1 MRSKLIK
8 LVSIAAVM
16 ALAISLSA
24 CGKKDETKTSTPID
38 GAGEGYEFVAKS
50 RSITDF
56 VGTEGYVEKA
66 LAKNGKLYV
75 VHNDETGTKT
85 LHVIDLATNEDKT
98 TKLDFKSILPKPE
111 ESSYDEMPS
120 NEELPSTEEGEA
132 SDEENSDVTEEEG
145 SSVQTFEGENTSL
158 EAGELGGFVDEYNMG
173 ETYSYEYGD
182 TGASVNDMHICED
195 GSILFLTVQW
205 GGNGQDYSVCKMDQS
220 GNLNLL
226 YDAGSLVEPE
236 EYLNYIYLRED
247 GGLYYTKDSL
257 IVRVDKEGKKDG
269 EVEAGNWIYNVFVNK
284 DGECYVTFW
293 SQSDEGTVCK
303 KVDFE
308 QKSLGEALKISANDG
323 RIFQTG
329 EDTFIIAGGDA
340 VTEYNVKTDEKTKLW
355 DWINL
360 DLFNVNNDSFT
371 VNDDGTYSLIAQDY
385 TDTGV
390 KYDYV
395 TVVKQKI
402 DPENARKEIIYG
414 CTYLDWDVRKKISAF
429 NKSQDQ
435 YRIRVK
441 QYINMDGD
449 YNENTYNEQY
459 ARFKADL
466 AAGTE
471 FDIVSADSTDYVT
484 LKLAQKGAFLDLEDY
499 YKSAASRSDYFE
511 NILDIFKVNDKD
523 YFAISKVMLLSMI
536 GNPEVFKGKTTWTP
550 EDLVKLRKEYPDIDF
565 ISYGT
570 KENAVSQMVIY
581 SLNSFLDYE
590 KGKCDFCKQEFYDL
604 LNFANTF
611 PKEINDDDYNQYA
624 KMASGDIIVSELYLY
639 DVNELRLCRQL
650 MGEDAVIIGPPN
662 SEGIRSQVIANE
674 MYAIS
679 SKTKEKEACY
689 EFLKFLMNESD
700 DEVRGGGY
708 GLPVRKQAF
717 YDMMKKEIEPQTYV
731 NENGETVEVTS
742 NYTVGTV
749 DGQIEVGRPTQ
760 KDVDTIE
767 EMLLEAHSTLR
778 IDDKFAE
785 IFMEEVEP
793 FIAGQ
798 KTAEETANVLQ
809 SRISIYLSENE

>member
-1 MRSKLIK
+1 
-8 LVSIAAVM
+8 
-16 ALAISLSA
+16 
-24 CGKKDETKTSTPID
+24 
-38 GAGEGYEFVAKS
+38 
-50 RSITDF
+50 
-56 VGTEGYVEKA
+56 
-66 LAKNGKLYV
+66 
-75 VHNDETGTKT
+75 
-85 LHVIDLATNEDKT
+85 
-98 TKLDFKSILPKPE
+98 
-111 ESSYDEMPS
+111 
-120 NEELPSTEEGEA
+120 
-132 SDEENSDVTEEEG
+132 
-145 SSVQTFEGENTSL
+145 
-158 EAGELGGFVDEYNMG
+158 
-173 ETYSYEYGD
+173 
-182 TGASVNDMHICED
+182 
-195 GSILFLTVQW
+195 
-205 GGNGQDYSVCKMDQS
+205 
-220 GNLNLL
+220 
-226 YDAGSLVEPE
+226 
-236 EYLNYIYLRED
+236 
-247 GGLYYTKDSL
+247 
-257 IVRVDKEGKKDG
+257 
-269 EVEAGNWIYNVFVNK
+269 
-284 DGECYVTFW
+284 
-293 SQSDEGTVCK
+293 
-303 KVDFE
+303 
-308 QKSLGEALKISANDG
+308 
-323 RIFQTG
+323 
-329 EDTFIIAGGDA
+329 
-340 VTEYNVKTDEKTKLW
+340 
-355 DWINL
+355 
-360 DLFNVNNDSFT
+360 
-371 VNDDGTYSLIAQDY
+371 
-385 TDTGV
+385 
-390 KYDYV
+390 
-395 TVVKQKI
+395 
-402 DPENARKEIIYG
+402 
-414 CTYLDWDVRKKISAF
+414 
-429 NKSQDQ
+429 
-435 YRIRVK
+435 
-441 QYINMDGD
+441 
-449 YNENTYNEQY
+449 
-459 ARFKADL
+459 
-466 AAGTE
+466 
-471 FDIVSADSTDYVT
+471 
-484 LKLAQKGAFLDLEDY
+484 
-499 YKSAASRSDYFE
+499 
-511 NILDIFKVNDKD
+511 
-523 YFAISKVMLLSMI
+523 MI